1 MTAVPS
7 SGSIVTTHNYYLC
20 HLVSTSSNSSCGSAE
35 DPGEGIPHHPGL
47 LKANLGHWW
56 ARFFFRRSTL
66 PFMAI
71 VLESPEPLG
80 SLQNSSGKITCDLAL
95 EAMRKQPGG
104 QPGKTNTESP
114 S

>member
-1 MTAVPS
+1 MTVVPS
-7 SGSIVTTHNYYLC
+7 SSSIVTTHNYYL
-20 HLVSTSSNSSCGSAE
+20 SCGSAE
-35 DPGEGIPHHPGL
+35 DPGEGIPHHPGS
-47 LKANLGHWW
+47 
-56 ARFFFRRSTL
+56 FFRRSTL

-71 VLESPEPLG
+71 
-80 SLQNSSGKITCDLAL
+80 NSSGKITCDLAL